1 VRALVWGL
9 LLLLTACV
17 PVAMLRPP
25 EPARGLEVSV
35 GGSVLNNPFG
45 EQNPVIALPYLA
57 VAFGD
62 GELEY
67 NFSVQWGLR
76 GGVKLGLG
84 PGLALDAGLTVP
96 PAFGEGADWSR
107 GVPVVLDGGA
117 ILGGDGFYFSPRVLL
132 IPVPTSSGSSWGWA
146 WQAAWQA
153 SLGTYRRDW
162 VAEVGAMGGFGGGF
176 LLSLS
181 AAWRFGTAP

>member
-107 GVPVVLDGGA
+107 GVPVVLDGGL
-117 ILGGDGFYFSPRVLL
+117 ILGGEGFYFSPRLHL
-132 IPVPTSSGSSWGWA
+132 IGVPGSGGGLGY
-146 WQAAWQA
+146 QL
-153 SLGTYRRDW
+153 SLGAYRRDW